1 MAAEGR
7 RSALG
12 QLLLMLTS
20 PGVPGIYQ
28 GDELEA
34 LSLVDPDNRRP
45 VDWERRR
52 SALEALRG
60 GAAPE
65 PATAKLFVIWRALD
79 LRARRPAAFE
89 GAYAPVDA
97 GPGVCA
103 YLRGD
108 EVLVVVPVRDWG
120 ASRLAITGRWRDV
133 LTGTE
138 RDLGADAAVPG
149 LVAAHGV
156 GLFERA

>member
-1 MAAEGR
+1 
-7 RSALG
+7 
-12 QLLLMLTS
+12 
-20 PGVPGIYQ
+20 
-28 GDELEA
+28 
-34 LSLVDPDNRRP
+34 

-65 PATAKLFVIWRALD
+65 PAVAKLFLIWRALD

-89 GAYAPVDA
+89 GAYAPVEA

-120 ASRLAITGRWRDV
+120 ESRLAITGSWRDV

-138 RDLGADAAVPG
+138 RDLGAGVAVPG

-156 GLFERA
+156 ALFERA